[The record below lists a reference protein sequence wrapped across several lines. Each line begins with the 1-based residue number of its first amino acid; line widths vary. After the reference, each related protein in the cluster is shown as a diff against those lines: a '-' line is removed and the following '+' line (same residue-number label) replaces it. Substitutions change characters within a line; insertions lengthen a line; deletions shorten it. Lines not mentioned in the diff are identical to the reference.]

1 MNWKP
6 VLGGRGRGQEG
17 PASVISYSHCFV
29 KLKADLSPV
38 GTPENVPNPQ
48 CFGDL
53 EPYLDTPLHF
63 RENVVFLEGLS
74 HIPT

>member
-1 MNWKP
+1 MNWKTFF
-6 VLGGRGRGQEG
+6 GGWGQEG

-38 GTPENVPNPQ
+38 GTPEHVPIPQ
-48 CFGDL
+48 CSWDL
-53 EPYLDTPLHF
+53 ELYLDAPLHF